1 MLDYRNHVYV
11 LSPKVV
17 MIPVDEHGKVLAPMP
32 SVEDLLILKLLR
44 LRDRDM
50 ADAIGLILD
59 NPDIDAA
66 ALEHRSSPR

>member
-1 MLDYRNHVYV
+1 
-11 LSPKVV
+11 